1 MSADA
6 ARQQQMEIM
15 RQSFS
20 GGHGGGGGG
29 GVLGIL
35 PQTNVLDGLANLG
48 APMSGFQSLTEQ
60 KSFLDDDFIE
70 WMCGRL
76 NLNTRDPGAIIKL
89 LHLFGFDLKSL
100 KFSSE
105 LGGLHDAG
113 HDHGPVGHGGGHGLG
128 GHSALD
134 HSHGGSGISY
144 DH

>member
-1 MSADA
+1 MAL
-6 ARQQQMEIM
+6 QQQLM
-15 RQSFS
+15 RQAMLANQG
-20 GGHGGGGGG
+20 GGHGGGGGI
-29 GVLGIL
+29 LQQL
-35 PQTNVLDGLANLG
+35 PQTSVLDGIANLS
-48 APMSGFQSLTEQ
+48 APFSSFQSLTEQ

-76 NLNTRDPGAIIKL
+76 GINARDPGAVIKL

-113 HDHGPVGHGGGHGLG
+113 MDHGPSHSGGHGLG
-128 GHSALD
+128 SHSALD
-134 HSHGGSGISY
+134 TSHGSGISY